1 MCSSPRKK
9 PTDELLAASYQNLM
23 LSSGRSPPQGMRTES
38 DSSCLAE
45 TALSERYNPYRFYT
59 FRIWYG
65 MVASAWLALL
75 ARNRFAVSPG
85 RILFV
90 LFGFIISAV
99 HSGLSLVQTLIYGRR
114 IRASVIEQP
123 PIFIIGHW
131 RTGTTFLHE
140 LLTLDERFT
149 APDTLECFAPADCL
163 ILDKF
168 VRTFFRFV
176 LPPKRPMDDMPIAW
190 ERPQEDEFALMN
202 LGLRSPY
209 EVVVFPNHRCA
220 HDPFLDIAGLAP
232 EQIEQWK
239 AGFLSFLQL
248 VNLRS
253 KWEQKCLGSARHIVL
268 KSPHHTARLN
278 VLRDMFPDAKF
289 VHLVRDPGEV
299 FSSSLRF
306 WRALFAT
313 QGCQKPDFGA
323 LVDEGPDIEQYVL
336 HAMNSL
342 YRNFFTQVAEIPAHN
357 FCQVRYENLVR
368 TPVDEMARIY
378 HELQLGS
385 FEKIRPKLG
394 AYVRTLNGYKPN
406 KHHIS
411 ASQTAEV
418 YRNWGWYMHRF
429 GY

>member
-1 MCSSPRKK
+1 
-9 PTDELLAASYQNLM
+9 M
-23 LSSGRSPPQGMRTES
+23 LSSRRSPPQGMRTES
-38 DSSCLAE
+38 DSSRRA
-45 TALSERYNPYRFYT
+45 AAAVSERYNPYRFYT
-59 FRIWYG
+59 FRTWYG

-99 HSGLSLVQTLIYGRR
+99 HSGLSLVQTLIFGRR
-114 IRASVIEQP
+114 IRACVIEQP

-168 VRTFFRFV
+168 VRTFFKFV
-176 LPPKRPMDDMPIAW
+176 LPPKRPMDDMPIGW

-209 EVVVFPNHRCA
+209 EVVVFPNHRRAC
-220 HDPFLDIAGLAP
+220 DPFLDMAGLAP
-232 EQIEQWK
+232 VQIEQWK

-253 KWEQKCLGSARHIVL
+253 KWEQRCLESARHIVL

-278 VLRDMFPDAKF
+278 ILRDMFPDAKF
-289 VHLVRDPGEV
+289 VHLVRDPCEV
-299 FSSSLRF
+299 FPSSLRF

-323 LVDEGPDIEQYVL
+323 LVDGGPDIEQYVL

-342 YRNFFTQVAEIPAHN
+342 YQNFFTQIAEIPAQN

-378 HELQLGS
+378 RELQLGS
-385 FEKIRPKLG
+385 FEKIRPKLEV
-394 AYVRTLNGYKPN
+394 YVRTLNGYKPN
-406 KHHIS
+406 KYHIS
-411 ASQTAEV
+411 ASQKAEV
-418 YRNWGWYMHRF
+418 YRHWGWYMHRF